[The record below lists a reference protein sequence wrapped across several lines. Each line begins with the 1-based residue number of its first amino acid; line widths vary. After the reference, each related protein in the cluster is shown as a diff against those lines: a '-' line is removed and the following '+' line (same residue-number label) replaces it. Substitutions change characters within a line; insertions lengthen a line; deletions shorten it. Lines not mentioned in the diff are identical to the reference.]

1 MRERRPD
8 GIRANWRCFVAC
20 GMVVLSPFQYGVDFG
35 IIGGLQAMPGFLQ
48 VYGYE
53 DPKTSIGWNIS
64 TTRQQLISSLMTL
77 GAFISSMLAGAIASK
92 LSRKMCLWLSC
103 VLCVVA
109 NVIMMTTTHIGALY
123 VGRLLIGLG
132 NGGFMTFSQ
141 LYIQETSPAK
151 YRGLFMTGFQFC
163 VTIGTLLGTIID
175 WATAQRPDKSAYL
188 IPLGVVYAVPVVIAA
203 SLFFI
208 PESPRWL
215 IMRDRIEEGRKALV
229 WLRPTGVDVEDE
241 VNEIRGAVLEDF
253 ETKKSVTF
261 WDMFKDPIDRRRTII
276 SICAVCLQSASG
288 SMFIIAYKAYFFT
301 IARVEHP
308 FAMTN
313 VLSTCGLLAIIA
325 NALVVVRYGRRR
337 VFLLTGLVLSGCFQ
351 LIMAIT
357 FDKHP
362 NTVSTGNL
370 LVAISC
376 LFMIAYN
383 GMIAPYSWMVA
394 GEAPSQRL
402 RSYTLGVASAA
413 GYFLAWL
420 ITFTAPYFINPSALN
435 WGPRYGYIWFPSCII
450 SAVWTY
456 FYIPELKGRTLEEI
470 NQMFHAR
477 LSARKFRQFQSITI
491 SRKTSQSKAD
501 FEGIKV
507 EMLDRA

>member
-1 MRERRPD
+1 
-8 GIRANWRCFVAC
+8 
-20 GMVVLSPFQYGVDFG
+20 
-35 IIGGLQAMPGFLQ
+35 MPGFLE

-109 NVIMMTTTHIGALY
+109 NIIMMTTTHIGALY

-163 VTIGTLLGTIID
+163 VTMGTLLGTIID

-276 SICAVCLQSASG
+276 SICAVCLQGASG

-337 VFLLTGLVLSGCFQ
+337 VFLLSGLILSGCFQ

-477 LSARKFRQFQSITI
+477 LSARKFRQFQSATI

>member
-1 MRERRPD
+1 
-8 GIRANWRCFVAC
+8 
-20 GMVVLSPFQYGVDFG
+20 
-35 IIGGLQAMPGFLQ
+35 
-48 VYGYE
+48 
-53 DPKTSIGWNIS
+53 
-64 TTRQQLISSLMTL
+64 
-77 GAFISSMLAGAIASK
+77 
-92 LSRKMCLWLSC
+92 
-103 VLCVVA
+103 
-109 NVIMMTTTHIGALY
+109 
-123 VGRLLIGLG
+123 
-132 NGGFMTFSQ
+132 
-141 LYIQETSPAK
+141 
-151 YRGLFMTGFQFC
+151 
-163 VTIGTLLGTIID
+163 
-175 WATAQRPDKSAYL
+175 
-188 IPLGVVYAVPVVIAA
+188 
-203 SLFFI
+203 
-208 PESPRWL
+208 
-215 IMRDRIEEGRKALV
+215 MRDRIEEGRKALV

-276 SICAVCLQSASG
+276 SICATA
-288 SMFIIAYKAYFFT
+288 AYKAYFFT

-337 VFLLTGLVLSGCFQ
+337 VFLLSGLVLSGCFQ

-477 LSARKFRQFQSITI
+477 LSARKFRQFQGATI